1 MKTKAALTFSVKAA
15 FFCPMSF
22 LLNPRLK
29 ADTAAV
35 TELALSSVRLMRDG
49 RFLWLVLIPRKTGVS
64 EIFDLSPSDQ
74 QILMKEISI
83 TARLLKAYA
92 QCDKIN
98 IAAFGNMVPQLHIH
112 VIARFTADPAW
123 PGSAIGHGAPMP
135 REPSIEAQIIKQLK
149 QAFGEKTEAQKS
161 KKPMN

>member
-1 MKTKAALTFSVKAA
+1 
-15 FFCPMSF
+15 MSF